1 MKNTVSDHN
10 TPVHRQAQRKQ
21 AMSTYCANDSQISR
35 HITSRLFLVF
45 IGTVVG
51 SCLLSGCA
59 TGDERTRASASGSR
73 TSITL
78 AYMMEPTP
86 YWRDR
91 LEKNAKVAEAILTSP
106 KFAEEC
112 AKRTMTETGGKTV
125 EQICHDVQY
134 AGPVVLKIG
143 FFKRRLTR
151 QIANEQNKGVSFNT
165 AKAGVGSP
173 GNIAHELTHVLGY
186 SHASNWE
193 HKSSTTVPYVIGYV
207 VDELAKP

>member
-1 MKNTVSDHN
+1 M
-10 TPVHRQAQRKQ
+10 R
-21 AMSTYCANDSQISR
+21 TYSANDSQISR
-35 HITSRLFLVF
+35 YLTPRLFLGL

-51 SCLLSGCA
+51 SCLLSCCA
-59 TGDERTRASASGSR
+59 TGDERQVASASGSR
-73 TSITL
+73 TSISL

-86 YWRDR
+86 FWKER
-91 LEKNAKVAEAILTSP
+91 LEKNVKVAEAILTSP

-112 AKRTMTETGGKTV
+112 AKQTMTETGGKTV
-125 EQICHDVQY
+125 DQICHDVQY
-134 AGPVVLKIG
+134 AGHVVLKIG

-151 QIANEQNKGVSFNT
+151 QIAHEQNKGVSFNT
-165 AKAGVGSP
+165 AKAGAGSP

-207 VDELAKP
+207 VDKLVKP